1 VYAVSRIEVLLVGT
15 GGQGIVLQGY
25 ILGRAAALYG
35 DKEST
40 FIPSYGAE
48 ARGGESKA
56 QVIISDEPID
66 YPYVTKADVMVA
78 MATHACEKFIDTLK
92 EDGVLLYDDELVKL
106 DERSSS
112 VRKFGIPATK
122 IAEELGNR
130 VIANIVMMGFL
141 AGATKVVSYEAM
153 EKGVADSVPKK
164 FLDLNV
170 RAFRRGYDYAGSKS
184 AGEVHG

>member
-1 VYAVSRIEVLLVGT
+1 MSRVEVLLVGT

-25 ILGRAAALYG
+25 ILGRAAALHG
-35 DKEST
+35 GKEST

-78 MATHACEKFIDTLK
+78 MATHAYEKFIYTLK
-92 EDGVLLYDDELVKL
+92 EDGVLLYDDELVQLNEK
-106 DERSSS
+106 SCSIK
-112 VRKFGIPATK
+112 KFGIPATK

-130 VIANIVMMGFL
+130 VIANIVMLGFL
-141 AGATKVVSYEAM
+141 AEATRVVSHEAM

-170 RAFRRGYDYAGSKS
+170 KAFHRGCDYAASKP
-184 AGEVHG
+184 AVEVHG